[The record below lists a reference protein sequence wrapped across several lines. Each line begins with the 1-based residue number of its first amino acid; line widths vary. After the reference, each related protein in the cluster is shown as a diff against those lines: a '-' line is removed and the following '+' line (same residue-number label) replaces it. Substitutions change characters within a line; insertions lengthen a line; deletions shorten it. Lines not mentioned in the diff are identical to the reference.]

1 MCVTRVRVKRPGGGP
16 GVFVSFHPVGSR
28 AARSRFEAKP
38 GFNDRSLSREEN

>member
-1 MCVTRVRVKRPGGGP
+1 MYTRVWVRRQRRGP
-16 GVFVSFHPVGSR
+16 GSFVSFHLVGSR

>member
-1 MCVTRVRVKRPGGGP
+1 M
-16 GVFVSFHPVGSR
+16 FVSFYLARSR